1 MLLWVMVL
9 EFENTCTV
17 SWKRNVSR
25 VVPRLYGWVYKTL
38 RVSPLAVEHSIVV
51 MTMGSQSRQS
61 QIELGIQFS
70 ILVLLNLCLNQW
82 DHKI

>member
-1 MLLWVMVL
+1 MLLWLMVL

-38 RVSPLAVEHSIVV
+38 RLPPLAVEHSIVV